1 MAGGVHAFT
10 YGTDERLGRSVVA
23 CRRSGIENA
32 SEPSPAWPNVKKKWW
47 VRTGSAEDAG
57 AKGVRGLATGS
68 GMVRDDSVELAW
80 GVRGEILVRAEERH
94 FAAVDSIREG

>member
-10 YGTDERLGRSVVA
+10 YGTDERLGRSVVE

-32 SEPSPAWPNVKKKWW
+32 SEPSPARPNVKKKWW

-57 AKGVRGLATGS
+57 AKGIRGLAMG
-68 GMVRDDSVELAW
+68 GGGE
-80 GVRGEILVRAEERH
+80 RGEILVRAEERH
-94 FAAVDSIREG
+94 FAALDSIREG